1 MASSLELITLLV
13 WVNEIS
19 LFLVDCK
26 ATLPRLFKENIP
38 SSLKDSGKKLL
49 NIYDYDGYHV

>member
-1 MASSLELITLLV
+1 MASSLELITLLLGAK
-13 WVNEIS
+13 EIS

-38 SSLKDSGKKLL
+38 SSLKDSEK
-49 NIYDYDGYHV
+49 NY